1 MIIGAMKKRIVSLAI
16 VFAALM
22 ATLIGMSFLSFT
34 GKGTAELTLAVAAT
48 AVMASTMGAWLSYVS
63 KLVARSSDALNKK
76 GQRIS
81 SWSFDNIDTLE
92 RDQEAIKK
100 KFALSAQYI
109 SKLGQPESLD
119 TIDEVLRNDT
129 IGEALLR
136 IRSDMHNLR
145 EEENK
150 RNWITQG
157 LAMFSEILRNK
168 AEIDEYAYQIISNLT
183 RYIDANQAAIFIE
196 YDDDDGRYLEMAAC
210 YAYDKRKYLDKKIR
224 EGQGIL
230 GQVMYEKEF
239 LLLKDVPANYTQIT
253 SGLGAAT
260 PRNLVVVPLMLN
272 EKFYGAIELALFHVL
287 APHQIEFLK
296 KVSENIA
303 SEISSIKTFRHTQK
317 LLDASKTLT
326 HELQQREEEMQQNI
340 EEMAAIQE
348 QMNRKQA
355 ELDSYLSAIN
365 NTIASAE
372 FDLLGNF
379 VSANDIFLKVTG
391 YRTSDL
397 AGQQYNKIMK
407 DDPAVRMMWDNL
419 REGKFFSGEF
429 RLRDKDSKELWLSGT
444 FNPIVTGNGR
454 PDKIMMFAQFTT
466 QEKEKINDM
475 GVMVNALKSTLPVVE
490 FNEAFQCKTA
500 NDKFM
505 KLFGVTRMNLKTKT
519 LHDFLAPHYVPMFDH
534 IKAEIVGKDF
544 SSILL
549 PMVRE
554 GQTMTFEVSVTV
566 AQNSDGTI
574 ARLIMILVKEVQE
587 KVPVMAAG

>member
-1 MIIGAMKKRIVSLAI
+1 MKKRIVSLAI
-16 VFAALM
+16 VFAVFM
-22 ATLIGMSFLSFT
+22 TTLIGMSFLSFT
-34 GKGTAELTLAVAAT
+34 GKGAVELTLAIAATVVAAS
-48 AVMASTMGAWLSYVS
+48 MMGAWLSYVS

-76 GQRIS
+76 EQRIS
-81 SWSFDNIDTLE
+81 PWSFDNIDTLE

-119 TIDEVLRNDT
+119 NIDEVLRNDT

-136 IRSDMHNLR
+136 IKSDMHSLR
-145 EEENK
+145 AEENK

-157 LAMFSEILRNK
+157 LATFSEILRNK
-168 AEIDEYAYQIISNLT
+168 AEIDEYTYQIISNLV
-183 RYIDANQAAIFIE
+183 RYIDANQAAMFIE
-196 YDDDDGRYLEMAAC
+196 YEDDDGRYLEMVSC
-210 YAYDKRKYLDKKIR
+210 YAYDKRKYQDQKIR
-224 EGQGIL
+224 EGQGML
-230 GQVMYEKEF
+230 GQVMYEREF
-239 LLLKDVPANYTQIT
+239 LFLKDIPSNYTKIT

-272 EKFYGAIELALFHVL
+272 EKFYGAIELALFQVL

-391 YRTSDL
+391 YSTSDL
-397 AGQQYNKIMK
+397 AGQQYSRIMK
-407 DDPAVRMMWDNL
+407 DDPSVRMMWDNL

-490 FNEAFQCKTA
+490 FNDAFKCKTA

-519 LHDFLAPHYVPMFDH
+519 LYDFLAPHYAAMFDH
-534 IKAEIVGKDF
+534 IKAEILGKDF
-544 SSILL
+544 SSVLL
-549 PMVRE
+549 PMVCD
-554 GQTMTFEVSVTV
+554 GQATTFEVSVTV

-587 KVPVMAAG
+587 KVPVMAAS

>member
-1 MIIGAMKKRIVSLAI
+1 MKKRIVSLAI
-16 VFAALM
+16 VFTALM
-22 ATLIGMSFLSFT
+22 ATLIGVSFLSFT
-34 GKGTAELTLAVAAT
+34 GKGTVVLTLAIAAT
-48 AVMASTMGAWLSYVS
+48 VAMASMTGVWLSYVS
-63 KLVARSSDALNKK
+63 QLVARSSDALNKK
-76 GQRIS
+76 DQHIS
-81 SWSFDNIDTLE
+81 WWSFDNIDILE

-100 KFALSAQYI
+100 KFTLSAQYI
-109 SKLGQPESLD
+109 AKLGQPESLD
-119 TIDEVLRNDT
+119 NIDEVLRNDT
-129 IGEALLR
+129 IGEALLQ
-136 IRSDMHNLR
+136 IKSDMSRLR
-145 EEENK
+145 EEEDK

-157 LAMFSEILRNK
+157 LAKFSEILRNK
-168 AEIDEYAYQIISNLT
+168 AEIDEYSYQIISNLV
-183 RYIDANQAAIFIE
+183 RYIGANQAAMFIE
-196 YDDDDGRYLEMAAC
+196 YDDDDGRYLEMAAV
-210 YAYDKRKYLDKKIR
+210 YAYDKRKYLDLKIR
-224 EGQGIL
+224 EGEGIL

-239 LLLKDVPANYTQIT
+239 LFLKDVPANYTKIT

-287 APHQIEFLK
+287 EPHQVEFLK

-326 HELQQREEEMQQNI
+326 NELQQREEEMQQNI

-348 QMNRKQA
+348 QMNRKQT

-379 VSANDIFLKVTG
+379 ASANDIFLKVTG
-391 YRTSDL
+391 YTPSDL
-397 AGQQYNKIMK
+397 AGQQYNRIMK

-429 RLRDKDSKELWLSGT
+429 RLRDKDGKELWLSGT

-490 FNEAFQCKTA
+490 FNEAFKCKTA

-519 LHDFLAPHYVPMFDH
+519 LYDFLAPHYTAMFDH
-534 IKAEIVGKDF
+534 MKAEILSKDF

-549 PMVRE
+549 PMVHE
-554 GQTMTFEVSVTV
+554 GQPATYEVSVTV

-587 KVPVMAAG
+587 KVPVMAAS

>member
-1 MIIGAMKKRIVSLAI
+1 MKKRIVSLAI
-16 VFAALM
+16 AFAVLM

-34 GKGTAELTLAVAAT
+34 GKGTVELTLAVAAT
-48 AVMASTMGAWLSYVS
+48 VVMASMTGAWLSYVS

-76 GQRIS
+76 DQRIS

-129 IGEALLR
+129 IGEALLQ
-136 IRSDMHNLR
+136 IRSDMHTLR
-145 EEENK
+145 GEENK

-168 AEIDEYAYQIISNLT
+168 AEIDEYAYQIISNLV
-183 RYIDANQAAIFIE
+183 RYIDANQAAMFIE

-272 EKFYGAIELALFHVL
+272 EKFYGAIELALFHAL

-317 LLDASKTLT
+317 LLDESKTLT

-391 YRTSDL
+391 YGTSDL

-407 DDPAVRMMWDNL
+407 DDPSVRMMWDNL

-429 RLRDKDSKELWLSGT
+429 RLRNKDGKELWLSGT

-519 LHDFLAPHYVPMFDH
+519 LHDFLAPYYVPMFDH
-534 IKAEIVGKDF
+534 IRAEIVGKDF

-554 GQTMTFEVSVTV
+554 GQATTFEVSVTV

-587 KVPVMAAG
+587 NVPVMAAG

>member
-1 MIIGAMKKRIVSLAI
+1 MKKRIVSLAI
-16 VFAALM
+16 VFAAFM
-22 ATLIGMSFLSFT
+22 ATLVGVSFFSFT
-34 GKGTAELTLAVAAT
+34 GKGTVVLALAVAAT
-48 AVMASTMGAWLSYVS
+48 VVMASMTGVWLAYVS
-63 KLVARSSDALNKK
+63 KLVTRSSDALNKK
-76 GQRIS
+76 DRRVS
-81 SWSFDNIDTLE
+81 AWSFDNIDVLE
-92 RDQEAIKK
+92 QDQDAIKK
-100 KFALSAQYI
+100 KFNLSAQYI
-109 SKLGQPESLD
+109 AKLGQPDALD
-119 TIDEVLRNDT
+119 NIDDMLRNDT

-136 IRSDMHNLR
+136 IKSDMSRLR
-145 EEENK
+145 EEEDK

-157 LAMFSEILRNK
+157 LAKFSEILRNK
-168 AEIDEYAYQIISNLT
+168 AEIDEYSYQIISNLV
-183 RYIDANQAAIFIE
+183 RYIGANQAAMFIE
-196 YDDDDGRYLEMAAC
+196 YEDDDGRYLEMVSV
-210 YAYDKRKYLDKKIR
+210 YAYDKRKYLDQKIR
-224 EGQGIL
+224 EGEGML

-239 LLLKDVPANYTQIT
+239 LFLKDVPANYTKIT

-287 APHQIEFLK
+287 EPHQVEFLK

-326 HELQQREEEMQQNI
+326 NELQQREEEMQQNI

-348 QMNRKQA
+348 QMNRKQT

-379 VSANDIFLKVTG
+379 ASANDIFLKVTG
-391 YRTSDL
+391 YTLSDL
-397 AGQQYNKIMK
+397 AGQQYNRIMK

-429 RLRDKDSKELWLSGT
+429 RLRDKDGKELWLSGT

-490 FNEAFQCKTA
+490 FNDAFKCKTA

-534 IKAEIVGKDF
+534 IKQEVLSKDF

-549 PMVRE
+549 PMVHE
-554 GQTMTFEVSVTV
+554 GQPATYEVSVTV

-587 KVPVMAAG
+587 KVPVMAAS

>member
-1 MIIGAMKKRIVSLAI
+1 MAV
-16 VFAALM
+16 VFGALM
-22 ATLIGMSFLSFT
+22 ATLIGLSFLSFT
-34 GKGTAELTLAVAAT
+34 GKVTVVVSLAIAASV
-48 AVMASTMGAWLSYVS
+48 VMASMTGVWLSYVS
-63 KLVARSSDALNKK
+63 KLLARSSDALNKK
-76 GQRIS
+76 DQRIS
-81 SWSFDNIDTLE
+81 PWSFENIDTLE
-92 RDQEAIKK
+92 RDQDAIKK
-100 KFALSAQYI
+100 KFALSAHYI
-109 SKLGQPESLD
+109 AKLGQPESLD
-119 TIDEVLRNDT
+119 TIDEVLRNDA

-136 IRSDMHNLR
+136 IKSDMHRLR

-168 AEIDEYAYQIISNLT
+168 AEINEYTYQIISNLV
-183 RYIDANQAAIFIE
+183 RYVDANQAAMFIE
-196 YDDDDGRYLEMAAC
+196 YEDDDGQYLEMVSC
-210 YAYDKRKYLDKKIR
+210 YAYDKRKYVDQKIR

-239 LLLKDVPANYTQIT
+239 LFLKDVPANYTRIT

-260 PRNLVVVPLMLN
+260 PRNLVVVPLILN

-317 LLDASKTLT
+317 LLDDSKTLT

-348 QMNRKQA
+348 QMNRKQT

-379 VSANDIFLKVTG
+379 ASANDIFLKVTG
-391 YRTSDL
+391 YTTADL
-397 AGQQYNKIMK
+397 AGQQYNRIMK

-429 RLRDKDSKELWLSGT
+429 RLRDKGGKELWLSGT

-490 FNEAFQCKTA
+490 FNEAFKCKTA

-505 KLFGVTRMNLKTKT
+505 KLFGVTRMSLKTKT
-519 LHDFLAPHYVPMFDH
+519 LYDFLAPHYVALFDH
-534 IKAEIVGKDF
+534 IKPEVLSKDF

-549 PMVRE
+549 TMVRDE
-554 GQTMTFEVSVTV
+554 QPTTFEVSVTV

-587 KVPVMAAG
+587 KVPVMAAS

>member
-1 MIIGAMKKRIVSLAI
+1 MKKRIVSLAI
-16 VFAALM
+16 VFTVFM
-22 ATLIGMSFLSFT
+22 ATLIGVSFLSFT
-34 GKGTAELTLAVAAT
+34 GKGTVVLTLAVAAT
-48 AVMASTMGAWLSYVS
+48 AVMASMTGVWLSYVS
-63 KLVARSSDALNKK
+63 RLVVRSSDALNKK
-76 GQRIS
+76 EQRIS
-81 SWSFDNIDTLE
+81 PWSFGNIDTLE
-92 RDQEAIKK
+92 QDQEAIKK

-109 SKLGQPESLD
+109 ARLGQPESLD

-136 IRSDMHNLR
+136 IKSDMSRLR

-168 AEIDEYAYQIISNLT
+168 AEIDEYAYEIISNLA
-183 RYIDANQAAIFIE
+183 RYVNANQAAMFIE
-196 YDDDDGRYLEMAAC
+196 YEDDNGRYLEMVSC
-210 YAYDKRKYLDKKIR
+210 YAYDKRKYQDQKIR
-224 EGQGIL
+224 EGQGLL
-230 GQVMYEKEF
+230 GQVMYEREF
-239 LLLKDVPANYTQIT
+239 IFLKDIPANYTRIT

-272 EKFYGAIELALFHVL
+272 EKFYGAIELALFQVL
-287 APHQIEFLK
+287 EPHQVEFLK

-317 LLDASKTLT
+317 LLDESKTLT

-348 QMNRKQA
+348 QMNRKQT

-379 VSANDIFLKVTG
+379 ASANDIFLKVTG
-391 YRTSDL
+391 YTMSDL

-407 DDPAVRMMWDNL
+407 DDASVRMMWDNL

-429 RLRDKDSKELWLSGT
+429 RLRDKEGKELWLSGT

-490 FNEAFQCKTA
+490 FNSAFKCKTA

-505 KLFGVTRMNLKTKT
+505 KLFGVTRMNLKTRT
-519 LHDFLAPHYVPMFDH
+519 LYDFLAPQAVAMFDH
-534 IKAEIVGKDF
+534 IKDELLGKDF

-549 PMVRE
+549 PMMHE
-554 GQTMTFEVSVTV
+554 GQPMTFEVSVTV

-574 ARLIMILVKEVQE
+574 ARLIMILVKEVPE
-587 KVPVMAAG
+587 KVPVMVAD